1 LLNGTAGKG
10 QHTKMANQILLA
22 GNMIGVAESLLYA
35 HKMGLDLNLTIKS
48 LASGGAQ
55 STALQTL
62 GPRMVA
68 RNMDPGFYV

>member
-1 LLNGTAGKG
+1 MLNGPAGKG

-35 HKMGLDLNLTIKS
+35 HKMGLDLNLTIKTLS
-48 LASGGAQ
+48 SGGAA

-62 GPRMVA
+62 GPRMVI